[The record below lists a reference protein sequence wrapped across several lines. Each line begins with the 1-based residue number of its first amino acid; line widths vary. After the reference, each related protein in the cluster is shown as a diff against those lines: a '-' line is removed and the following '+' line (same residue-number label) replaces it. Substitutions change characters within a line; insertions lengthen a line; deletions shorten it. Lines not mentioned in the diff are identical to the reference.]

1 MIDSGIIKHNL
12 LIIKAS
18 NSEELTSTSSNFS
31 GDISSVLLV
40 YGQMNEMLDCRMR
53 VSYAALSIAEFFRE
67 IFKQDILIFT
77 DNVFR
82 FLQAGSE
89 VSTLLSRMPSAVGYQ
104 PTLSTEISTFQEKIL
119 ATSFGSITS
128 IQAVYVPADGL
139 TDPAP
144 AVIFAHLDAVS
155 VLSRPLAAK
164 GIYPAVDPLN
174 LTSKIVDPIYLCAR
188 HFYLACEVNQ
198 LLQRYRELQDI
209 IAILGLEE
217 LSEYDR
223 LLVDRAR
230 KVEKFL
236 SQPFSV
242 AEVFTKIP
250 GSYVPTEETI
260 KGFLMILSG
269 ELDTV

>member
-104 PTLSTEISTFQEKIL
+104 PTLSTEISTF
-119 ATSFGSITS
+119 
-128 IQAVYVPADGL
+128 
-139 TDPAP
+139 
-144 AVIFAHLDAVS
+144 
-155 VLSRPLAAK
+155 
-164 GIYPAVDPLN
+164 
-174 LTSKIVDPIYLCAR
+174 
-188 HFYLACEVNQ
+188 
-198 LLQRYRELQDI
+198 
-209 IAILGLEE
+209 
-217 LSEYDR
+217 
-223 LLVDRAR
+223 
-230 KVEKFL
+230 
-236 SQPFSV
+236 
-242 AEVFTKIP
+242 
-250 GSYVPTEETI
+250 
-260 KGFLMILSG
+260 
-269 ELDTV
+269 